1 MTTRLVRSVAAFV
14 ILTVLA
20 VQLGRAAGRGVDVVN
35 YLSYFTIFS
44 NASAAVVLI
53 SLAIRPSLV
62 DSEKFTA
69 LRGAVTLCMC
79 LTALFYGTI
88 ISPGFEGAARHGLG
102 PFILLA
108 GWLLHPA
115 PRQTFKPILLWPLLP
130 ISYFAYTLVRGA
142 VVGWY
147 PYEFFNPEN
156 ASGWLGVIRFAVVIL
171 VLLVATTFGLVRS
184 TQMSRSRTRHLAR
197 SPG

>member
-62 DSEKFTA
+62 DSEKFTV

-102 PFILLA
+102 LSSCWPTGYFT
-108 GWLLHPA
+108 LLHD
-115 PRQTFKPILLWPLLP
+115 KP
-130 ISYFAYTLVRGA
+130 SNRY
-142 VVGWY
+142 
-147 PYEFFNPEN
+147 
-156 ASGWLGVIRFAVVIL
+156 S
-171 VLLVATTFGLVRS
+171 FGLS
-184 TQMSRSRTRHLAR
+184 CQSRISHTPL
-197 SPG
+197 